1 MFVTRLN
8 KSARGVCEACGGG
21 RTDCETAVMPE
32 APPEFLRSA
41 LDTPPIWSSTGLMET
56 EIHTGREYIPS
67 RSNLNNLQATT
78 KTKRGQRE
86 KGDNPSKR
94 GSSLDQTHSSEFAG
108 QKEEGENHPGDDHG
122 A

>member
-1 MFVTRLN
+1 M
-8 KSARGVCEACGGG
+8 ARIGTSLFAVAALLVCL
-21 RTDCETAVMPE
+21 
-32 APPEFLRSA
+32 FLSCFLGSLQYRYRRYVRVLS
-41 LDTPPIWSSTGLMET
+41 LKRFTPVPSFIM
-56 EIHTGREYIPS
+56 YIPEVPVTCC
-67 RSNLNNLQATT
+67 LTTKTKT

-94 GSSLDQTHSSEFAG
+94 GSSLDQTQSSEFAG

>member
-1 MFVTRLN
+1 MCVLI
-8 KSARGVCEACGGG
+8 
-21 RTDCETAVMPE
+21 
-32 APPEFLRSA
+32 L
-41 LDTPPIWSSTGLMET
+41 
-56 EIHTGREYIPS
+56 
-67 RSNLNNLQATT
+67 ATT

-122 A
+122 VTLALLGETFIYK

>member
-1 MFVTRLN
+1 MYTRSYQVYN
-8 KSARGVCEACGGG
+8 RTHRSQIKKSYMYSLKPQQL
-21 RTDCETAVMPE
+21 TST
-32 APPEFLRSA
+32 LRK
-41 LDTPPIWSSTGLMET
+41 
-56 EIHTGREYIPS
+56 
-67 RSNLNNLQATT
+67 QATT

-94 GSSLDQTHSSEFAG
+94 GSSLDQTHSSGFAG

>member
-1 MFVTRLN
+1 MYLQLSLSTTKVHGT
-8 KSARGVCEACGGG
+8 
-21 RTDCETAVMPE
+21 
-32 APPEFLRSA
+32 LRK
-41 LDTPPIWSSTGLMET
+41 
-56 EIHTGREYIPS
+56 
-67 RSNLNNLQATT
+67 QATT

-94 GSSLDQTHSSEFAG
+94 GSSLDQTQSSEFAG

>member
-1 MFVTRLN
+1 MILYTVLLY
-8 KSARGVCEACGGG
+8 C
-21 RTDCETAVMPE
+21 
-32 APPEFLRSA
+32 
-41 LDTPPIWSSTGLMET
+41 TGYE
-56 EIHTGREYIPS
+56 
-67 RSNLNNLQATT
+67 T

-94 GSSLDQTHSSEFAG
+94 GSSLDQTHSSGFAG

>member
-56 EIHTGREYIPS
+56 EIHTLMERVHS
-67 RSNLNNLQATT
+67 RSFLYT
-78 KTKRGQRE
+78 
-86 KGDNPSKR
+86 
-94 GSSLDQTHSSEFAG
+94 
-108 QKEEGENHPGDDHG
+108 
-122 A
+122 

>member
-1 MFVTRLN
+1 MKKN
-8 KSARGVCEACGGG
+8 KIINVRDVGKILFL
-21 RTDCETAVMPE
+21 TA
-32 APPEFLRSA
+32 
-41 LDTPPIWSSTGLMET
+41 
-56 EIHTGREYIPS
+56 
-67 RSNLNNLQATT
+67 NLYFSIICRVKATT

-94 GSSLDQTHSSEFAG
+94 GSSLDQTQSSEFAG